1 MKCPRVLHV
10 ASEMAPLV
18 KLGGLGDVVGS
29 LPAAL
34 REVGV
39 DARIVLPAYPGLF
52 ERLEA
57 QNLSCAPT
65 GKSVHVALDWR
76 VYSAPL
82 WETSVNNTPVYLL
95 EQPELF
101 SDPEVYPRETTP
113 LATLPFAFLSLA
125 ALEIPGALEWT
136 PDIFHVHDWP
146 GALVPA
152 ALKWH
157 RHYRNRRGD
166 YETVLTIHNLAHQWI
181 TTPNA
186 LNIWGF
192 VKESFTIEGIEFYGG
207 INALKGGILAADAI
221 TTVSPRYAWEIQTP
235 QGGMG
240 LDGVLASCR
249 GKIQGILNGLDYTVW
264 NPETDPL
271 LPAPYSIEDLSGKT
285 LCRKALLQACGWE
298 ENDRPLLVFVGR
310 LVEQKGVD
318 ILLAAMEDL
327 LSLGTRVL
335 ILGSGHPIYERVLQ
349 EESRRYQDLLHVHAG
364 YDETLAHLLYAG
376 GDMLLMP
383 SLFEP
388 CGLSQL
394 IALRYG
400 TVPLVRAVG
409 GLADTII
416 DVDGSPDGNG
426 FLFSDYTPHE
436 LRRVVERAL
445 SHWHDREQW
454 KIIVRHGMEQDFSWK
469 HSAETYKALYLRLLG
484 N

>member
-1 MKCPRVLHV
+1 MKRPQVLHV
-10 ASEMAPLV
+10 TSEMAPLV

-29 LPAAL
+29 LPTAL
-34 REVGV
+34 REAGV

-52 ERLEA
+52 ERLEEKGFTRV
-57 QNLSCAPT
+57 PT
-65 GKSVHVALDWR
+65 GKAVHVALNWR
-76 VYSAPL
+76 VYSAPV
-82 WETSVNNTPVYLL
+82 WEASVEDTPVYLL
-95 EQPELF
+95 DQPELF
-101 SDPEVYPRETTP
+101 SDGEVYPKEATP
-113 LATLPFAFLSLA
+113 QATLPFAFLSFA
-125 ALEIPGALEWT
+125 ALELPAALGWT
-136 PDIFHVHDWP
+136 PDILHVHDWP

-157 RHYRNRRGD
+157 RHYRLRRD
-166 YETVLTIHNLAHQWI
+166 VYDTVLTIHNLAHQWI
-181 TTPNA
+181 TTPNV

-192 VKESFTIEGIEFYGG
+192 IKESFTIDGIEFYGG
-207 INALKGGILAADAI
+207 VNALKGGILAADAV
-221 TTVSPRYAWEIQTP
+221 TTVSPRYSWEIQTL

-264 NPETDPL
+264 NPETDPA
-271 LPAPYSIEDLSGKT
+271 LPASYGTENLGDKSAS
-285 LCRKALLQACGWE
+285 RRALLERCGWQE
-298 ENDRPLLVFVGR
+298 DGRPLLVFVGR

-327 LSLGTRVL
+327 VSLGTRVL
-335 ILGSGHPIYERVLQ
+335 VLGNGHPIYERALR
-349 EESRRYQDLLHVHAG
+349 EESHRFQDALHIHAG

-445 SHWHDREQW
+445 SHWHDKERW
-454 KIIVRHGMEQDFSWK
+454 NVIVRHGMRQDFSWK
-469 HSAETYKALYLRLLG
+469 HSAEAYKALYLRLLG